1 MQNEKCL
8 LFEAASA
15 AFFIW
20 NNQNIRPNRL
30 IDVEVDE
37 NEEASAVRN
46 QEAGR
51 PVSSCFNPF
60 PSGCDNQGMLC
71 LSVRIRLYA
80 DVLYGESN
88 SRINQP
94 R

>member
-1 MQNEKCL
+1 ML
-8 LFEAASA
+8 SFSA
-15 AFFIW
+15 LSNRNLRFS
-20 NNQNIRPNRL
+20 RL